1 MNLYEWKYFLLNC
14 SQQEAFKPD
23 VLKSQYNFSLFSKKQ
38 FEIWIDGEKNQ
49 ILFQRSFVLIKKHF
63 VSSTFCFLQW
73 ASSGR
78 GSFPPLPGK
87 IVLFLTSWE
96 KSYFFN
102 GFIQIYA
109 FIITLP
115 RKFFHPLKNSL
126 LQPTSWSSQT
136 SW

>member
-1 MNLYEWKYFLLNC
+1 MSESIFCWIVPNKKLL
-14 SQQEAFKPD
+14 SLMY
-23 VLKSQYNFSLFSKKQ
+23 LKVNTIFLFSKKQ
-38 FEIWIDGEKNQ
+38 FEIWIEGEKNQ